1 MTRLTLKIHSL
12 KFIRWSKTDQ
22 RALLSNIFFLI
33 SIFFI
38 FEKKK
43 NGYILHMRL
52 TPATSDTEVSGLE
65 KKNLGRI
72 MIGPQEYEDICLSI
86 KGCRIHRDQCQVP

>member
-1 MTRLTLKIHSL
+1 
-12 KFIRWSKTDQ
+12 
-22 RALLSNIFFLI
+22 
-33 SIFFI
+33 
-38 FEKKK
+38 
-43 NGYILHMRL
+43 MRL